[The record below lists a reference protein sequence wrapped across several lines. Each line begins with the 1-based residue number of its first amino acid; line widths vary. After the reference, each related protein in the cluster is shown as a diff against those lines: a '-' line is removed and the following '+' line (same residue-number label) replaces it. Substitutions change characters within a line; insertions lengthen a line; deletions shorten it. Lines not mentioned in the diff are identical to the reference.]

1 MENGHIKVTQY
12 SQVPTFWPPFQ
23 DNPGMSSY

>member
-12 SQVPTFWPPFQ
+12 SQVPTFWPPFH